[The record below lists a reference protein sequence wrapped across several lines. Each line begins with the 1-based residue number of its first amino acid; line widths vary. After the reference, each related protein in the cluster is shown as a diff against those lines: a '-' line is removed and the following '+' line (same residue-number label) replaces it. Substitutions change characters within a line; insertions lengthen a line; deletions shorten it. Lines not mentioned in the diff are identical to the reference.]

1 MRSQF
6 FCFAVLLVSAL
17 ALGGCAAALEGFPER
32 VEDLDK
38 ELANLELF
46 MNEDAIKKY
55 ESATGDTKKLLRDE
69 YVNARITAINL
80 HFGTFEKALFREG
93 VGAGIG
99 TDWIKLAL
107 GGAGALYA
115 GASQALSAATAG
127 IEGAKAS
134 FDKQAFFE
142 NTVTTLFAA
151 MDANRKTV
159 LVKIRQGL
167 RQLVANYPLTQA
179 MADLEDYYNAGT
191 IPGALISINAD
202 SGAKAE
208 KADAILFPKI
218 TKEAVTE
225 AAFRDRVDLR
235 QAIDGLDAAKAKA
248 LITKIENEFPS
259 IIPFVAIQYPDDVRD
274 ADDDG
279 SKAKKLLRRLIV
291 LTAKEPEDRSKWK
304 AAIVSL

>member
-1 MRSQF
+1 MKFQNLGL
-6 FCFAVLLVSAL
+6 VILLAAAL
-17 ALGGCAAALEGFPER
+17 MLAGCAAALQGYPER
-32 VEDLDK
+32 VKDIDT
-38 ELANLELF
+38 ELANLQPF
-46 MNEDAIKKY
+46 MSDDVIKNYKK
-55 ESATGDTKKLLRDE
+55 ATGDAKKLIRDE

-93 VGAGIG
+93 VGTGIG

-107 GGAGALYA
+107 GGAGAVYA
-115 GASQALSAATAG
+115 GASQALSAATVG

-142 NTVTTLFAA
+142 NTITTLFAA

-167 RQLVANYPLTQA
+167 GQPVANYPLTQA

-208 KADAILFPKI
+208 RADK
-218 TKEAVTE
+218 
-225 AAFRDRVDLR
+225 
-235 QAIDGLDAAKAKA
+235 
-248 LITKIENEFPS
+248 
-259 IIPFVAIQYPDDVRD
+259 
-274 ADDDG
+274 
-279 SKAKKLLRRLIV
+279 V
-291 LTAKEPEDRSKWK
+291 LTATYGVDQNTALLEQWMGWDPAAKKFTKPSNVNKLRAWLDKKGFEDVFEPTFLIGGEFSDARRR
-304 AAIVSL
+304 AVSDLIQ